1 MMKDVQVEDVKPY
14 FQEREAE
21 VNKGNFGKVG
31 MLGGSKNYVGALK
44 LATFS
49 YSALRSGCGIARV
62 IIPEDLA
69 IFLTPHIMEPT
80 MFFYHNLTELR
91 IAIRDLKSLVIGIG
105 WGIDGSHLEILQEVF
120 RTFSGSIVLDADG
133 LNILAGHLDIL
144 PKNQVVLTPH
154 LKEFSRLT
162 KISVEKLTKNKIEI
176 AKEFA
181 KKYQVILLLKGHTTI
196 VSDGEDVYLCIC
208 GSPGMATSGSGDV
221 LSGILTGLLGY
232 LEYNLLSVC
241 AGVLLNG
248 LAGEIAEN
256 KNTDISMIA
265 SDTIKCIPDAIKKI
279 REVECK

>member
-1 MMKDVQVEDVKPY
+1 MMKEIQVEDVKPY

-31 MLGGSKNYVGALK
+31 MLGGSKNYIGALK

-80 MFFYHNLTELR
+80 MFFYHNLAELR

-162 KISVEKLTKNKIEI
+162 KISVEKLKKNKIEI

-196 VSDGEDVYLCIC
+196 ITDGNDVYFIKR
-208 GSPGMATSGSGDV
+208 GGPGMATAGSGDV
-221 LSGILTGLLGY
+221 LSGILAGLLGY
-232 LEYNLLSVC
+232 QEYSLLTVA
-241 AGVLLNG
+241 AGAYLAG
-248 LAGEIAEN
+248 LAGELAE
-256 KNTDISMIA
+256 KDKTDIAMIA
-265 SDTIKCIPDAIKKI
+265 SDTVEHIPDAIQLI
-279 REVECK
+279 REQ

>member
-1 MMKDVQVEDVKPY
+1 MKEIQVEDVKPY

-31 MLGGSKNYVGALK
+31 MLGGSKNYIGALK

-80 MFFYHNLTELR
+80 MFFYHNLAELR

-162 KISVEKLTKNKIEI
+162 KISVEKLKKNKIEI

-196 VSDGEDVYLCIC
+196 ITDGNDVYFIKR
-208 GSPGMATSGSGDV
+208 GGPGMATAGSGDV
-221 LSGILTGLLGY
+221 LSGILAGLLGY
-232 LEYNLLSVC
+232 QEYSLLTVA
-241 AGVLLNG
+241 AGAY
-248 LAGEIAEN
+248 LAGIAGELAE
-256 KNTDISMIA
+256 KDKTDIAMIA
-265 SDTIKCIPDAIKKI
+265 SDTVEHIPDAIQLI
-279 REVECK
+279 REQ

>member
-1 MMKDVQVEDVKPY
+1 MMKEIQVEDVKPY

-80 MFFYHNLTELR
+80 MFFYHNLAELR

-162 KISVEKLTKNKIEI
+162 KISVEKLKKNKIEI
-176 AKEFA
+176 AKEFH
-181 KKYQVILLLKGHTTI
+181 KTRR
-196 VSDGEDVYLCIC
+196 SRN
-208 GSPGMATSGSGDV
+208 
-221 LSGILTGLLGY
+221 GY
-232 LEYNLLSVC
+232 SW
-241 AGVLLNG
+241 
-248 LAGEIAEN
+248 
-256 KNTDISMIA
+256 
-265 SDTIKCIPDAIKKI
+265 
-279 REVECK
+279 

>member
-1 MMKDVQVEDVKPY
+1 MKDVQVEDVKPY

-162 KISVEKLTKNKIEI
+162 KISVEKLKKNKIEI

-196 VSDGEDVYLCIC
+196 ITDGNDVYFIKR
-208 GSPGMATSGSGDV
+208 GGPGMATAGSGDV
-221 LSGILTGLLGY
+221 LSGILAGLLGY
-232 LEYNLLSVC
+232 QEYSLLTVA
-241 AGVLLNG
+241 AGAYLAG
-248 LAGEIAEN
+248 LAGELAE
-256 KNTDISMIA
+256 KDKTDIAMIA
-265 SDTIKCIPDAIKKI
+265 SDTVEHIPDAIQLI
-279 REVECK
+279 REQ

>member
-1 MMKDVQVEDVKPY
+1 MKEIQVEDVKPY

-31 MLGGSKNYVGALK
+31 MLGGSKNYIGALK

-80 MFFYHNLTELR
+80 MFFYHNLAELS

-162 KISVEKLTKNKIEI
+162 KISVEKLKKNKIEI

-196 VSDGEDVYLCIC
+196 ITDGNDVYFIKR
-208 GSPGMATSGSGDV
+208 GGPGMATAGSGDV
-221 LSGILTGLLGY
+221 LSGILAGLLGY
-232 LEYNLLSVC
+232 QEYSLLTVA
-241 AGVLLNG
+241 AGAYLAG
-248 LAGEIAEN
+248 LAGELAE
-256 KNTDISMIA
+256 KDKTDIAMIA
-265 SDTIKCIPDAIKKI
+265 SDTVEHIPDAIQLI
-279 REVECK
+279 REQ

>member
-1 MMKDVQVEDVKPY
+1 MKEIQVEDVKPY

-31 MLGGSKNYVGALK
+31 MLGGSKNYIGALK

-80 MFFYHNLTELR
+80 MFFYHNLAELR

-162 KISVEKLTKNKIEI
+162 KISVEKLKKNKIEI

-196 VSDGEDVYLCIC
+196 ITDGNDVYFIKR
-208 GSPGMATSGSGDV
+208 GGPGMATAGSGDA
-221 LSGILTGLLGY
+221 LSGILAGLLGY
-232 LEYNLLSVC
+232 QEYSLLTVA
-241 AGVLLNG
+241 AGAYLAG
-248 LAGEIAEN
+248 LAGELAE
-256 KNTDISMIA
+256 KDKTDIAMIA
-265 SDTIKCIPDAIKKI
+265 SDTVEHIPDAIQLI
-279 REVECK
+279 REQ

>member
-1 MMKDVQVEDVKPY
+1 MMKEIQVEDVKPY

-80 MFFYHNLTELR
+80 MFFYHNLAELR

-162 KISVEKLTKNKIEI
+162 KISVEKLKKNKIEI

-196 VSDGEDVYLCIC
+196 ITDGNDVYFIKR
-208 GSPGMATSGSGDV
+208 GGPGMATAGSGDV
-221 LSGILTGLLGY
+221 LSGILAGLLGY
-232 LEYNLLSVC
+232 QEYSLLTVA
-241 AGVLLNG
+241 AGAYLAG
-248 LAGEIAEN
+248 LAGELAE
-256 KNTDISMIA
+256 KDKTDIAMIA
-265 SDTIKCIPDAIKKI
+265 SDTVEHIPDAIQLI
-279 REVECK
+279 REQ

>member
-1 MMKDVQVEDVKPY
+1 MKEIQVEDVKPY

-31 MLGGSKNYVGALK
+31 MLGGSKNYIGALK

-80 MFFYHNLTELR
+80 MFFYHNLAELR

-144 PKNQVVLTPH
+144 PKNQAVLTPH

-162 KISVEKLTKNKIEI
+162 KISVEKLKKNKIEI

-196 VSDGEDVYLCIC
+196 ITDGNDVYFIKR
-208 GSPGMATSGSGDV
+208 GGPGMATAGSGDV
-221 LSGILTGLLGY
+221 LSGILAGLLGY
-232 LEYNLLSVC
+232 QEYSLLTVA
-241 AGVLLNG
+241 AGAYLAG
-248 LAGEIAEN
+248 LAGELAE
-256 KNTDISMIA
+256 KDKTDIAMIA
-265 SDTIKCIPDAIKKI
+265 SDTVEHIPDAIQLI
-279 REVECK
+279 REQ

>member
-1 MMKDVQVEDVKPY
+1 MKEIQVEDVKPY

-31 MLGGSKNYVGALK
+31 MLGGSKNYIGALK

-69 IFLTPHIMEPT
+69 IFLTQHIMEPT
-80 MFFYHNLTELR
+80 MFYYHNLAELR

-162 KISVEKLTKNKIEI
+162 KISVEKLKKNKIEI

-196 VSDGEDVYLCIC
+196 ITDGNDVYFIKR
-208 GSPGMATSGSGDV
+208 GGPGMATAGSGDV
-221 LSGILTGLLGY
+221 LSGILAGLLGY
-232 LEYNLLSVC
+232 QEYSLLTVA
-241 AGVLLNG
+241 AGAYLAG
-248 LAGEIAEN
+248 LAGELAE
-256 KNTDISMIA
+256 KDKTDIAMIA
-265 SDTIKCIPDAIKKI
+265 SDTVEHIPDAIQLI
-279 REVECK
+279 REQ

>member
-1 MMKDVQVEDVKPY
+1 MKEIQVEDVKPY

-80 MFFYHNLTELR
+80 MFFYHNLAELR

-162 KISVEKLTKNKIEI
+162 KISVEKLKKNKIEI

-196 VSDGEDVYLCIC
+196 ITDGNDVYFIKR
-208 GSPGMATSGSGDV
+208 GGPGMATAGSGDV
-221 LSGILTGLLGY
+221 LSGILAGLLGY
-232 LEYNLLSVC
+232 QEYSLLTVA
-241 AGVLLNG
+241 AGAYLAG
-248 LAGEIAEN
+248 LAGELAE
-256 KNTDISMIA
+256 KDKTDIAMIA
-265 SDTIKCIPDAIKKI
+265 SDTVEHIPDAIQLI
-279 REVECK
+279 REQ

>member
-1 MMKDVQVEDVKPY
+1 MKEIQVEDVKPY

-80 MFFYHNLTELR
+80 MFFYHNLAELR

-162 KISVEKLTKNKIEI
+162 KISVEKLKKNKIEI

-196 VSDGEDVYLCIC
+196 ITDGNDVYFIKR
-208 GSPGMATSGSGDV
+208 GGPGMATAGSGDV
-221 LSGILTGLLGY
+221 LSGILAGLLGY
-232 LEYNLLSVC
+232 QEYSLLTVA
-241 AGVLLNG
+241 AGTYLAG
-248 LAGEIAEN
+248 LAGELAE
-256 KNTDISMIA
+256 KDKTDIAMIA
-265 SDTIKCIPDAIKKI
+265 SDTVEHIPDAIQLI
-279 REVECK
+279 REQ

>member
-1 MMKDVQVEDVKPY
+1 MKEIQVEDVKPY

-80 MFFYHNLTELR
+80 MFFYHNLAELR

-162 KISVEKLTKNKIEI
+162 KISVEKLKKNKIEI

-196 VSDGEDVYLCIC
+196 ITDGNDVYFIKC
-208 GSPGMATSGSGDV
+208 GGPGMATAGSGDV
-221 LSGILTGLLGY
+221 LSGILAGLLGY
-232 LEYNLLSVC
+232 QEYSLLTVA
-241 AGVLLNG
+241 AGAYLAG
-248 LAGEIAEN
+248 LAGELAE
-256 KNTDISMIA
+256 KDKTDIAMIA
-265 SDTIKCIPDAIKKI
+265 SDTVEHIPDAIQLI
-279 REVECK
+279 REQ